1 MSLTFAQFDA
11 KGRPHIFYDGH
22 LVVLLQS
29 QCFIARKIWP
39 GVTHLYDSFLQPGHP
54 DAPPNSAEAVPQALT
69 CLIAAAW
76 TCAQHGRPGLYMQSR
91 FTLEG
96 KRGPITAKK
105 YIVFEGFVNFFD
117 GFAPW
122 LLTLVPAPP
131 HSEMHGHLFAQ
142 EGAELS
148 GYNAISHGCLSAVPH
163 CATPIQT
170 WF

>member
-1 MSLTFAQFDA
+1 
-11 KGRPHIFYDGH
+11 
-22 LVVLLQS
+22 
-29 QCFIARKIWP
+29 
-39 GVTHLYDSFLQPGHP
+39 
-54 DAPPNSAEAVPQALT
+54 
-69 CLIAAAW
+69 
-76 TCAQHGRPGLYMQSR
+76 MQSR

-148 GYNAISHGCLSAVPH
+148 GYNAISHGCLSSSASLRDTNPNAVLTNSIWN
-163 CATPIQT
+163 ARG
-170 WF
+170 